1 MRSETLER
9 HFGAH
14 ISDSEL
20 GIIQRFAA
28 DGYGRPQLDCNELG
42 DRVLPRKPGACG
54 CGAQSA
60 MPASSGLRVRPQSA
74 DEPLPHST
82 QYYAKCHTPAKH
94 ARIAVRPSNFA

>member
-1 MRSETLER
+1 MRSEPPER

-14 ISDSEL
+14 ISDSGL
-20 GIIQRFAA
+20 GIIQRFVA
-28 DGYGRPQLDCNELG
+28 DGYARPQLDCNELD

-74 DEPLPHST
+74 DEPLPRST
-82 QYYAKCHTPAKH
+82 QILCEVSH
-94 ARIAVRPSNFA
+94 ARQARQDCSSTQ

>member
-9 HFGAH
+9 HFGAD
-14 ISDSEL
+14 ISDLGL

-28 DGYGRPQLDCNELG
+28 GGYARPQLDCNELG

-60 MPASSGLRVRPQSA
+60 MPASAGLRVRPQSA
-74 DEPLPHST
+74 DEPPSALN